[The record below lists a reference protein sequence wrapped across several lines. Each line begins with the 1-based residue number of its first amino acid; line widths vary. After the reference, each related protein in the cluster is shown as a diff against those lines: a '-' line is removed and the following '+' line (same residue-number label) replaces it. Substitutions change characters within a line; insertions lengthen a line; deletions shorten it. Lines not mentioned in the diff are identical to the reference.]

1 MALNDKQAR
10 VGLGLVA
17 ASLCAAALVVDF
29 PGRSEGQ
36 FWSDGATYYSMAWSL
51 AEDLDLRY
59 EVNDLYRVRR
69 EFPAGPQGVFL
80 KRASGGLQWDPGA
93 GFPWLHRIGPD
104 EPRIYYA
111 KSFAHTLFAAPLVA
125 LFGTPGLMLT
135 NALAMIVALFLG
147 YALARRREEPA
158 AALAWTLV
166 LLLGTITPLYLIWPQ
181 PEILNIALIV
191 AGLWSW
197 ARSKP
202 MLAAVLLGIATYSK
216 PTNLFL
222 ALPLGVEPLLPVPG
236 RSFARGFRESLRRGA
251 VMAAVVVAF
260 YGANAVVTGEINYQG
275 GERKTFYDRFPGQE
289 RGVTFGNS
297 GFWMTTNQVG
307 PLVEGEDQNEVAR
320 GSGPPLAAK
329 ELRGAF
335 FANLGYFWVGRYA
348 GATVY
353 YLPVVAAMLLFLI
366 LGPRAREGVLGLASL
381 IVSYLFYIWLIPAN
395 WYGGGGTVGNRY
407 FLNLVPLGFLL
418 LPRGRAWIASGAG
431 GLAAAVLLLPIF
443 SAPFFYSS
451 HPGRHAVRWPFKVF
465 PAELTMLNDLSFCIE
480 KWRCKQPVGDTI
492 GDLHKHWPADPRSY
506 YLYFPDDETEGGLF
520 DRDAE
525 RGFRLRPAS
534 RAEVILRALEPVRTT
549 TFEVSEGA
557 PGTELRIRVGN
568 GSGRVVLDSKGSGSV
583 TIETALGLLYYDTF
597 LHVIRFELEE
607 DSGAPFV
614 SIAIE
619 VDQRQH

>member
-1 MALNDKQAR
+1 MSDKQAR
-10 VGLGLVA
+10 LALGLVA
-17 ASLCAAALVVDF
+17 ASLCFGALLVDF
-29 PGRSEGQ
+29 PGRSKGQ

-51 AEDLDLRY
+51 AEDFDLRY
-59 EVNDLYRVRR
+59 EVRDLYRVRR

-80 KRASGGLQWDPGA
+80 KRASGGLGWDPGA

-135 NALAMIVALFLG
+135 NALAMTVALFLG
-147 YALARRREEPA
+147 YALARRREESLL
-158 AALAWTLV
+158 ALVWTLV
-166 LLLGTITPLYLIWPQ
+166 LLLGTITPLYLVWPQ
-181 PEILNIALIV
+181 PEILNIGLIV
-191 AGLWSW
+191 AGLWAW

-222 ALPLGVEPLLPVPG
+222 ALPLGVEPLLPGPD
-236 RSFARGFRESLRRGA
+236 RSLAKGIREMLRRGA
-251 VMAAVVVAF
+251 AMAAVVVAF
-260 YGANAVVTGEINYQG
+260 YGANALVTGEINYQG
-275 GERKTFYDRFPGQE
+275 GERKTFYDSFPGQE

-307 PLVEGEDQNEVAR
+307 PLVEGEDDEKVAR
-320 GSGPPLAAK
+320 GSGPPLAAA

-335 FANLGYFWVGRYA
+335 FANLGYFWIGRYG
-348 GATVY
+348 GAIPY
-353 YLPVVAAMLLFLI
+353 YLPVVAGALLFLL
-366 LGPRAREGVLGLASL
+366 LGPRTREGALGLASL
-381 IVSYLFYIWLIPAN
+381 VVSYLFYIWLIPAN

-431 GLAAAVLLLPIF
+431 AIAAVVLLLPIF

-451 HPGRHAVRWPFKVF
+451 HPGQHAARRPFKVF

-480 KWRCKQPVGDTI
+480 RWRCRQPVGDTI

-506 YLYFPDDETEGGLF
+506 YLYFPDDETEGGLLEH
-520 DRDAE
+520 DGD

-534 RAEVILRALEPVRTT
+534 KAEVILRGLEPVRTT
-549 TFEVSEGA
+549 TFGISEGA
-557 PGTELRIRVGN
+557 PGTELRVRVDGEE
-568 GSGRVVLDSKGSGSV
+568 GRVVLDASGRGSV

-597 LHVIRFELEE
+597 LHVIDFALS
-607 DSGAPFV
+607 DGSGKPFV
-614 SIAIE
+614 TIAIE
-619 VDQRQH
+619 TDKRQR